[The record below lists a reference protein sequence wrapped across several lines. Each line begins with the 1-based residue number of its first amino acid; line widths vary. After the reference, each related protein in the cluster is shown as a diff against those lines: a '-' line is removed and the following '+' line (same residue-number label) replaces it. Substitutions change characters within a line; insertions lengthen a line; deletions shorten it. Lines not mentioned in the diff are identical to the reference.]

1 MKSREGTIHPG
12 ERKKERE
19 RERESE
25 CERGVIPIVSRRIEI
40 FETLCGLCKRSTNS
54 RGKRGEYGGGKARQ
68 GKARQDKARRVKA
81 QHGSHRMA
89 HEGGVARV
97 QIMQRM
103 TRHRTGPAPSHL
115 PDETLLSLLSFLSF
129 FLSFFSS
136 SFFFPLGVLHSC
148 YMHHRTGVLRTR
160 RSRCRRSH
168 AAQPSMRSLH
178 INGANNAVR
187 FRASAYRKSLARL
200 PVSLLA

>member
-19 RERESE
+19 RERERASAKGALYRLYPDALKYSKRYAV
-25 CERGVIPIVSRRIEI
+25 CARGVRTVAESVE
-40 FETLCGLCKRSTNS
+40 ST
-54 RGKRGEYGGGKARQ
+54 AA
-68 GKARQDKARRVKA
+68 ARQDKARRVKA